1 VQAVAERLVTERK
14 IRLDRAQE
22 ILAEMGVV

>member
-22 ILAEMGVV
+22 ILAEMEVV